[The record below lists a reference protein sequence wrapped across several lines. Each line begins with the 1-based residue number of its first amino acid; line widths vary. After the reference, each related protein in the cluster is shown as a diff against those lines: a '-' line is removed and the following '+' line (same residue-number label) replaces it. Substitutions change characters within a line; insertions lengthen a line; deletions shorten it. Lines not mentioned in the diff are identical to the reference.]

1 MLEDES
7 RKFCRGMVNSV
18 DGRDALGRLLKRVI
32 GIESERQWV
41 HFDKCERE
49 NSQSRRK
56 QWSRLGPADV
66 IFMYMPEAL

>member
-41 HFDKCERE
+41 